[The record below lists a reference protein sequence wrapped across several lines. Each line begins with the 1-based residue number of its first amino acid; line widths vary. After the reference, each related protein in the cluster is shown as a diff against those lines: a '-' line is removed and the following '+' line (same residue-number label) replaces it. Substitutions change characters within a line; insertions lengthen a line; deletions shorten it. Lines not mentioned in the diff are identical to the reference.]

1 MYLSHRRNLD
11 MTNCELVAMKN
22 QMATAEEN
30 LKKATRDIDKCK

>member
-30 LKKATRDIDKCK
+30 LKIATRDIDKCK